1 MGDGKLHMC
10 NILIRTFKER
20 DHMGDQRVDVS
31 FIKYVLKIG
40 CKGLEWIHLAHDRFQ
55 WRDVINLVMKLWLT

>member
-1 MGDGKLHMC
+1 
-10 NILIRTFKER
+10 
-20 DHMGDQRVDVS
+20 MGDQRVDVS